1 MIRYVFAI
9 FAKKKIM
16 PLVAPFT
23 YEGLRYYIL
32 SLAKILVSIKA
43 KLLGQSFYCKALG
56 GESSYNIVINSDLS
70 VSCNCTD
77 YYGDGQLGSLHA
89 DKFEDVFRGEKANRF
104 RNKLANGNL
113 PIWVC
118 VLCRDRQRVSRKSV
132 ELLLQSERLPDKGIM
147 VENNVNCNL
156 TCTSCPRK
164 SLEKSRSTS
173 RMVLSDIHIVAET
186 LKRLQMKS
194 VAYFNLGEPF
204 MSKSIFRELS
214 ILKEYNPETEFALS
228 TNGQL
233 VDSDEKREAALLL
246 KGICFSVHGCDT
258 RSLQKYQKGA
268 VFERAYENMR
278 KMVEYRDRKG
288 LKYPQIEWKYVLF
301 RWNDNEEQINKA
313 IELAKKANVDLIS
326 FWPTFSPPYAV
337 SIRYLRGKFNTLGV
351 ASGTVRQIYLRR

>member
-1 MIRYVFAI
+1 
-9 FAKKKIM
+9 M
-16 PLVAPFT
+16 PLVAPFS
-23 YEGLRYYIL
+23 YEGLRYNIL
-32 SLAKILVSIKA
+32 SFAKVLISIKA

-77 YYGDGQLGSLHA
+77 YYGEGQLGNLHT
-89 DKFEDVFRGEKANRF
+89 DEFEDVFRGEKANRF
-104 RNKLANGNL
+104 RDELAKGTL

-118 VLCRDRQRVSRKSV
+118 VLCQDRLKVSRKSV
-132 ELLLQSERLPDKGIM
+132 DLLLQSNRLPNNGIM
-147 VENNVNCNL
+147 VENNVKCNL

-164 SLEKSRSTS
+164 SLEKSRSS
-173 RMVLSDIHIVAET
+173 SKMLLSDIHIVAKT
-186 LKRLQMKS
+186 LKRLQMKT

-204 MSKSIFRELS
+204 MSKTIFHELK

-268 VFERAYENMR
+268 DFERAYENMR
-278 KMVEYRDRKG
+278 KMVQYRDSRG

-301 RWNDNEEQINKA
+301 RWNDKQEQIDKA

-351 ASGTVRQIYLRR
+351 ASGSVRQIYLRR